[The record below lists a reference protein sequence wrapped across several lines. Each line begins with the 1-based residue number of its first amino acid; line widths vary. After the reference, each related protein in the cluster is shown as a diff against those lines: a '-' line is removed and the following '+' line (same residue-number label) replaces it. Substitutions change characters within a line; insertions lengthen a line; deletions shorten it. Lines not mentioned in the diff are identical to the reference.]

1 MAGLRTLIMRSP
13 RFFCIIMYVMS
24 PRSVENGCWEFWVD
38 VGGTFT
44 DCLARCPDGTLRT
57 HKLLSNGAGPAGGP
71 GGSIADSRRVI

>member
-1 MAGLRTLIMRSP
+1 MAGWRTLLVRSP

-24 PRSVENGCWEFWVD
+24 PRSVDNGCWEFWVD

-44 DCLARCPDGTLRT
+44 DCLARCP
-57 HKLLSNGAGPAGGP
+57 